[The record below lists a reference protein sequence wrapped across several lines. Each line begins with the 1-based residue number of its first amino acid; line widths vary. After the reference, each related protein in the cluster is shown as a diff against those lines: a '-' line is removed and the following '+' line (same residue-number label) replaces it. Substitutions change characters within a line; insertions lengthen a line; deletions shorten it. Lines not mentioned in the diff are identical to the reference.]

1 MQLFRKKIEPRCA
14 YCEKG
19 APIVAAQVACRRRGV
34 VSAGEH
40 CASFRYDPL
49 KRVPPRPVKLATD
62 PLQKEDFE
70 L

>member
-1 MQLFRKKIEPRCA
+1 MLFRKKIEPRCA
-14 YCEKG
+14 DCEKG
-19 APIVAAQVACRRRGV
+19 APIGADQVACRRRGV

-62 PLQKEDFE
+62 TLKKEDFE